1 MSKLKLSSYILLL
14 SANVFSLAISLY
26 YYIVSFSFY
35 SDEYGTDI
43 SFNSDYVILLLVL
56 SLSLGYLIYLLINDL
71 KNNKIKFNY
80 IIPSTQMGILSFYSL
95 GVFFKQMN
103 KNKPFVDYQIYLFFG
118 IVTLILMA
126 YFIVR
131 YFFKS
136 QNEN

>member
-26 YYIVSFSFY
+26 YYIVSFSIY

-71 KNNKIKFNY
+71 KSNKIKFNY
-80 IIPSTQMGILSFYSL
+80 IIPSTQMGVLSFYSL

-131 YFFKS
+131 YFLKS
-136 QNEN
+136 ENKN

>member
-103 KNKPFVDYQIYLFFG
+103 KNKPFMDYQIYLFFG

-131 YFFKS
+131 YFLKS